1 MNDFEARA
9 EVVRRSPKKRADAWK
24 KGQLWWLL
32 RRHQYPLYAQFWAT
46 RDDVVWD
53 CARRVGKTYLLLIIA
68 CEVALRTPNASIK
81 YAASTAKAV
90 RKMVRPSLRKVLET
104 CPKSIRDQIKID
116 WVAGEI
122 TFPNGACIDVA
133 GCDSGNYDALRGQE
147 AHLWIVDEAGFI
159 ADLSEVVDSVLDPQ
173 TWTTKGRGI
182 ISSSPPDTP
191 AHPFQTYYL
200 AAKGTGNSARVTFW
214 ENTGL
219 TEEEKH
225 EIILK
230 AARRKRMTPE
240 EYRRTTIWRREG
252 EAEFVIEET
261 RAVLPRLSEALA
273 DRLTVSVSSTPLF
286 ADWYTIIDLGGS
298 RDPTFVLTGYFDFPR
313 QKLRWVRGRN
323 LVRPTTEEIA
333 TVAKA
338 LETETFSAQPAL
350 RGMHW
355 RIMDDDMGVVR
366 RDLAQK
372 YNFVSSPPRKDDKQA
387 GLMDLQDAMLREE
400 VEFSPDCREAL
411 AQCQAAIWNKQ
422 HTEYERVEGFGHFD
436 GLDCVLYGHRNVIP
450 NKGRVPHLYGV
461 DLQNTIPARADREGP
476 PLSKSGEAL
485 LRAFG
490 GR

>member
-1 MNDFEARA
+1 MTELEQYNAA
-9 EVVRRSPKKRADAWK
+9 ALQVRNSPKLRAKAWR
-24 KGQLWWLL
+24 KGRLWWLL
-32 RRHQYPLYAQFWAT
+32 RSHQYPLHERFWAST
-46 RDDVVWD
+46 DDQVWD
-53 CARRVGKTYLLLIIA
+53 CARRIGKTFLLLTIA
-68 CEVALRTPNASIK
+68 CEVAIRTPNASIK

-104 CPKSIRDQIKID
+104 CPKDMRPKID
-116 WVAGEI
+116 WVSGEI
-122 TFPNGACIDVA
+122 TFPNGSTIDVA

-200 AAKGTGNSARVTFW
+200 AAKATGNSARVTFW

-219 TEEEKH
+219 TETEKN
-225 EIILK
+225 EIIAK

-240 EYRRTTIWRREG
+240 EYTKTTIWRREG

-261 RAVLPRLSEALA
+261 RACLPRFSEALA
-273 DRLTVSVSSTPLF
+273 ERLTKPEVSTPLF

-298 RDPTFVLTGYFDFPR
+298 RDPTFITSGYYDFPR
-313 QKLRWVRGRN
+313 RKMRWQHEKKLI
-323 LVRPTTEEIA
+323 RPTTEEIA
-333 TVAKA
+333 REAKA
-338 LETETFSAQPAL
+338 LEARTFAQQPEL
-350 RGMHW
+350 RGLHF

-372 YNFVSSPPRKDDKQA
+372 YAFATIPPQKDDKDA
-387 GLMDLQDAMLREE
+387 ALMDLQDALLREE
-400 VEFSPDCREAL
+400 IEFDPACPETL

-422 HTEYERVEGFGHFD
+422 HTEYERVDGFGHFD
-436 GLDCVLYGHRNVIP
+436 ALDCVLYGHRNVVP

-461 DLQNTIPARADREGP
+461 DLENTIVRHREP
-476 PLSKSGEAL
+476 EVSPSTLSL
-485 LRAFG
+485 RRAFG
-490 GR
+490 GN

>member
-1 MNDFEARA
+1 MNDFETRARAIRNSPKARA
-9 EVVRRSPKKRADAWK
+9 EAWR

-32 RRHQYPLYAQFWAT
+32 RSHQYPLHSQFWAT
-46 RDDVVWD
+46 RDDQVWD
-53 CARRVGKTYLLLIIA
+53 CARRIGKTFLLLTIA

-104 CPKSIRDQIKID
+104 CPENLRPRID

-122 TFPNGACIDVA
+122 TFPNGSTIDVA

-159 ADLSEVVDSVLDPQ
+159 AELSEVVDSVLDPQ

-200 AAKGTGNSARVTFW
+200 AAKATGNSARVTFW

-219 TEEEKH
+219 SQAEKW
-225 EIILK
+225 EIISK

-240 EYRRTTIWRREG
+240 EYCKTSIWRREG

-261 RAVLPRLSEALA
+261 RACLPRLSEALMEK
-273 DRLTVSVSSTPLF
+273 LTVPEVSTPLF
-286 ADWYTIIDLGGS
+286 ADWYTVIDLGGS
-298 RDPTFVLTGYFDFPR
+298 RDPTFITTGYYDFRR
-313 QKLRWVRGRN
+313 QKERWQRGKK
-323 LVRPTTEEIA
+323 LIRPTTEEIA
-333 TVAKA
+333 KEARA
-338 LETETFSAQPAL
+338 LEAETFGQQREL
-350 RGMHW
+350 RGMHF
-355 RIMDDDMGVVR
+355 RIMDDDLGIVR

-372 YNFVSSPPRKDDKQA
+372 YGLVTIAPQKDDKQA

-400 VEFSPDCREAL
+400 VEFDPACPEVP

-436 GLDCVLYGHRNVIP
+436 ALDCVLYGHRNVIP

-461 DLQNTIPARADREGP
+461 DLQNTIPARGQPE
-476 PLSKSGEAL
+476 LSKSSAAL

>member
-1 MNDFEARA
+1 MNDFEAWA
-9 EVVRRSPKKRADAWK
+9 QGVRRSPKRRAAAWK
-24 KGQLWWLL
+24 AGKLGWLL
-32 RRHQYPLYAQFWAT
+32 RRHQAPLHAQFWASP
-46 RDDVVWD
+46 DDVVWD
-53 CARRVGKTYLLLIIA
+53 CARRIGKTYLLLVIA

-104 CPKSIRDQIKID
+104 CPKELQPKID

-122 TFPNGACIDVA
+122 TFPNGSTIDVA

-159 ADLSEVVDSVLDPQ
+159 AELAEVVDSVLDPQ

-200 AAKGTGNSARVTFW
+200 AAKATGNSARVTFW

-219 TEEEKH
+219 TEAEKN
-225 EIILK
+225 EIIAK

-240 EYRRTTIWRREG
+240 EYRGTTIWRREG

-261 RAVLPRLSEALA
+261 RAVLPRLSESLA
-273 DRLTVSVSSTPLF
+273 GRLVRAETSTPLF
-286 ADWYTIIDLGGS
+286 ADWYTVIDLGGS
-298 RDPTFVLTGYFDFPR
+298 RDPTFITTQYYDFTR
-313 QKLRWVRGRN
+313 AKLRIQREKK
-323 LVRPTTEEIA
+323 LIRPTTEEIA
-333 TVAKA
+333 KEAKA
-338 LETETFSAQPAL
+338 LEAATFSQQREL
-350 RGMHW
+350 RGMHF
-355 RIMDDDMGVVR
+355 RIVDDDMGIVR

-372 YNFVSSPPRKDDKQA
+372 YDLPSMPPRKDDKQA
-387 GLMDLQDAMLREE
+387 GLMDLQDGMLREE
-400 VEFSPDCREAL
+400 VEFSPECPETL

-422 HTEYERVEGFGHFD
+422 HTEYERVDGFGHFD
-436 GLDCVLYGHRNVIP
+436 ALDCVLYGHRNVIP
-450 NKGRVPHLYGV
+450 NRGRVPPLYGV
-461 DLQNTIPARADREGP
+461 DLQNTIPA
-476 PLSKSGEAL
+476 KSAETISRSGSAL

-490 GR
+490 GG